1 LTSEVRRI
9 RFSLAETEVA
19 AAGFARREGLLGDD
33 LRVCGARLGDQPEAT
48 VVLELKRGDAP
59 AEPLKLAR
67 AQVTEAL
74 IRFCLDRGIPLPQD
88 GRKVLLT
95 EMDSAV
101 LTVTL
106 SDLSGGHPHVRL
118 VK

>member
-9 RFSLAETEVA
+9 RFSLAEAEVA
-19 AAGFARREGLLGDD
+19 AAGFARREGLLNDA
-33 LRVCGARLGDQPEAT
+33 LRVCGARLGDRPEAT
-48 VVLELKRGDAP
+48 VVLELRRGDEPAP
-59 AEPLKLAR
+59 PLPLAR

-95 EMDSAV
+95 EADSLL

-106 SDLSGGHPHVRL
+106 SDTSGGHPHVRL